1 MPVAAWGCAVL
12 QAADATLCGIEYVVT
27 HQCSGSSVG
36 DIDSKDD
43 ITTQLLKQQAMG
55 DMVLNNGT
63 DNPTLVRPCSPSREN
78 SQRRQANECSS
89 QSIAVFECTAAV
101 DRSIDSAKV

>member
-63 DNPTLVRPCSPSREN
+63 DNPTLVRPCSPSREKP
-78 SQRRQANECSS
+78 QRRQANDLEP
-89 QSIAVFECTAAV
+89 IAVFKCTAAV
-101 DRSIDSAKV
+101 DRSILPKYSEV